1 VEHILAIDPGTTRS
15 GVVVIDELTYRPLR
29 IGKFENKDVVDEIE
43 DLLPASKAV
52 IEMVPSYGTG
62 MAAGKD
68 IYETCIWIGRFIEQL
83 SCCCD
88 IVQLLQRNVVKMHL
102 CGSPRAKDPNVTQA
116 LVDRFAPG
124 ETNYGKGTKKTPGF
138 FYGFSADIWQAY
150 ALAVTY
156 LDMKKEGK
164 I

>member
-1 VEHILAIDPGTTRS
+1 MEHILAIDPGTTRS

-43 DLLPASKAV
+43 YLLPANKAV

-102 CGSPRAKDPNVTQA
+102 CQSARAKDPNVIQA

-124 ETNYGKGTKKTPGF
+124 EPNYGKGTKKAPGW
-138 FYGFSADIWQAY
+138 FYGFKADVWQAY